1 MMKIHNLKSVVIEG
15 MSFDF
20 FNIRIECDKCGNSRF
35 RVYIIDPD
43 GPAVHETIFKCQE
56 FQIPEKVKA
65 FILEEI
71 GIPLPF

>member
-1 MMKIHNLKSVVIEG
+1 MIKIHNLKSVVIEG

-20 FNIRIECDKCGNSRF
+20 FAIRIQCDQCGNSRF

-43 GPAVHETIFKCQE
+43 APAVHETIFKCQE
-56 FQIPEKVKA
+56 FQIPDRVKN
-65 FILEEI
+65 FILDEI

>member
-1 MMKIHNLKSVVIEG
+1 MNKIHNLKSVVIEG
-15 MSFDF
+15 MEFTF

-35 RVYIIDPD
+35 RVFIIDPD
-43 GPAVHETIFKCQE
+43 APAVHETIFKCQE
-56 FQIPEKVKA
+56 FQIPGRVEA